1 MTSHVPSLAVL
12 TQNNQQ
18 RERSLSDTV
27 CWLCRES
34 GIEKCRKCAVRGRGV
49 ISMEAAEE
57 PTDQT
62 EHDEMLLAWEREQSI
77 LKDSVITSNTETWQN
92 SPNFQGLERVGGV
105 DLSYIKEDDTSACA
119 SLIVLSYPD
128 LEVIYEDC
136 QMVTLDA
143 PYVAG
148 FLAFR
153 EVPSLVEAVRRLQEK
168 DGNVMPQVLLVD
180 GNGILHHRGFGV
192 ACHLGTLT
200 GLPTI
205 GVAKNLLQV
214 DGIENNESHKEQ
226 AKELQNGGD
235 FFYLKGSSGNILGAA
250 LKSSQKSVK
259 PIYISVGHKIS
270 LETAVTLVHNCCKY
284 RVPEP
289 TRQADI
295 RSREFCVKITNEKQ
309 KPQD

>member
-1 MTSHVPSLAVL
+1 
-12 TQNNQQ
+12 
-18 RERSLSDTV
+18 
-27 CWLCRES
+27 
-34 GIEKCRKCAVRGRGV
+34 
-49 ISMEAAEE
+49 MEAAEDPADE
-57 PTDQT
+57 T
-62 EHDEMLLAWEREQSI
+62 EREEKLLEWEREQSI
-77 LKDSVITSNTETWQN
+77 LKESVITSDTEPWQN
-92 SPNFQGLERVGGV
+92 SLDFHGLKRIGGV
-105 DLSYIKEDDTSACA
+105 DLSYLKGDDTSACA

-128 LEVIYEDC
+128 LEVIYEDY

-168 DGNVMPQVLLVD
+168 DANLMPQVLFVD

-214 DGIENNESHKEQ
+214 DGLENNESHKEQ
-226 AKELQNGGD
+226 AKELRNGGD
-235 FFYLKGSSGNILGAA
+235 FFYLKGSAGNVLGAA

-270 LETAVTLVHNCCKY
+270 LETAVPLVHSCCRY

-295 RSREFCVKITNEKQ
+295 RSREFCVKTTNEKQ
-309 KPQD
+309 KPED

>member
-1 MTSHVPSLAVL
+1 MA
-12 TQNNQQ
+12 
-18 RERSLSDTV
+18 
-27 CWLCRES
+27 
-34 GIEKCRKCAVRGRGV
+34 
-49 ISMEAAEE
+49 AAEE
-57 PTDQT
+57 AENPAPSQT
-62 EHDEMLLAWEREQSI
+62 MHEETLLSWEREQSH
-77 LKDSVITSNTETWQN
+77 LRDRLITSNTETWQN
-92 SPNFQGLERVGGV
+92 VPDFHGLERVGGV
-105 DLSYIKEDDTSACA
+105 DLSYVKEDDTSACA

-153 EVPSLVEAVRRLQEK
+153 EVPSLVEAVKRLQEEASS
-168 DGNVMPQVLLVD
+168 VMPQVLLVD
-180 GNGILHHRGFGV
+180 GNGVLHHRGFGV
-192 ACHLGTLT
+192 ACHLGILT

-214 DGIENNESHKEQ
+214 DGLENNESHRGQ

-235 FFYLKGSSGNILGAA
+235 FFYLKGGSGNLLGAA

-259 PIYISVGHKIS
+259 PIYISVGHQIS
-270 LETAVTLVHNCCKY
+270 LETAVKLVHSCCKY

-289 TRQADI
+289 IRQADI
-295 RSREFCVKITNEKQ
+295 RSREFCAKTTNEKL
-309 KPQD
+309 KPPD